1 MKAAHEMFED
11 YDIKDPKSVDKE
23 ELAGVIFIEDLYKE
37 KLNSLESDNY
47 EKRIAAEAAP
57 VASETNSSG
66 LADMLSDMRE
76 EMHDYALPFYKKYL
90 KEKIEESEKKQQAL
104 LKKIESDKHAKAGGN
119 EEKAEVKTE
128 EKKEKDD
135 TAKKEPTKM

>member
-1 MKAAHEMFED
+1 MFED
-11 YDIKDPKSVDKE
+11 YDIKDPQSVDKE
-23 ELAGVIFIEDLYKE
+23 ELAGVLFIEDVYRE
-37 KLNSLESDNY
+37 KLESLENDNY

-90 KEKIEESEKKQQAL
+90 KEKIEDSEKKQQLL
-104 LKKIESDKHAKAGGN
+104 LKKIEAEKHAKEGGKK
-119 EEKAEVKTE
+119 EEKA
-128 EKKEKDD
+128 
-135 TAKKEPTKM
+135 